1 MGAHIAN
8 TNKKALIDIPKG
20 IPEFGLDCVIVLR
33 DQLRMGYL
41 WLDICGPNAKSASN
55 TVAVLVAGVKV
66 NVSVYPPMNSAYVPQ
81 SHRSILLPGNTCSS
95 SSA

>member
-1 MGAHIAN
+1 MGAHAAN

-66 NVSVYPPMNSAYVPQ
+66 SVSTHPPMNTSYVPLW
-81 SHRSILLPGNTCSS
+81 HRSIPLPGSNYFIP
-95 SSA
+95 